1 MSSTYTPNKGIEEP
15 AYNDYAANPTGWTS
29 PVNNNWTYLDTAL
42 GGSTSLNQ
50 TGLSGTQVL
59 STAQYRPLSLIV
71 SGTPTSLVTYQVPS
85 GVGGQWII
93 RNTSSSTVAFNSG
106 AGGGTVAVGAN
117 SNVSISCDGTSTGM
131 VLTNYTAPSAAG
143 SNTQVQYN
151 SGGILAGSAGLTFD
165 GTTLTATGLN
175 ANGNVTLGASSGST
189 FIWNPNTVTL
199 GAGAINIGSST
210 LYLNSGT
217 QQVGIGTTTV
227 GSNKLTVA
235 GNICSTS
242 GGYVFPDATVQ
253 TTAAVPYVPPVITT
267 YVTSQT
273 FTSGSG
279 TYTTPAGVT
288 WIRVLAAAGGGG
300 GGGGGSGNGAS
311 GSATS
316 FGTYTANGGAGGTG
330 ANNSYGGAG
339 GTGGTGVTA
348 KRVAGTSGGAAGNGS
363 ASVQGYGGGS
373 AFFGGG
379 GGNVSNNVNLNGQ
392 NGTGNTGGG
401 GSGGGIAS
409 GGANGGAGGGGGEC
423 FELLINL
430 PGASYAW
437 VVGAG
442 GAGGSGGSSLG
453 GQGAAGVIYVEEHY
467 T

>member
-59 STAQYRPLSLIV
+59 STDQYRPLSLIV

-235 GNICSTS
+235 GTVASTA
-242 GGYVFPDATVQ
+242 GGFVFPDATVQ
-253 TTAAVPYVPPVITT
+253 TTAAGSGIPSGTLVAFAGSSAPSGWFLCYGQAISRTT
-267 YVTSQT
+267 YSDLFSAIGTIWGNGDGSTT
-273 FTSGSG
+273 FNVPDLRGCLVAGADNMGGS
-279 TYTTPAGVT
+279 PAG
-288 WIRVLAAAGGGG
+288 RLGG
-300 GGGGGSGNGAS
+300 GAS
-311 GSATS
+311 GGITGSATV
-316 FGTYTANGGAGGTG
+316 GA
-330 ANNSYGGAG
+330 
-339 GTGGTGVTA
+339 TGGEQSHQLVTSELA
-348 KRVAGTSGGAAGNGS
+348 AHVHGNAGPT
-363 ASVQGYGGGS
+363 YP
-373 AFFGGG
+373 
-379 GGNVSNNVNLNGQ
+379 L
-392 NGTGNTGGG
+392 G
-401 GSGGGIAS
+401 GSGGGTTLYGS
-409 GGANGGAGGGGGEC
+409 PGSQNTSSTGGDQPHNNVQPTAVANW
-423 FELLINL
+423 I
-430 PGASYAW
+430 
-437 VVGAG
+437 
-442 GAGGSGGSSLG
+442 
-453 GQGAAGVIYVEEHY
+453 IK

>member
-29 PVNNNWTYLDTAL
+29 PINNNWTYLDTAL

-175 ANGNVTLGASSGST
+175 ANGNVTLGASAGST
-189 FIWNPNTVTL
+189 FTWNPNTVTL

-210 LYLNSGT
+210 LYLNSAT
-217 QQVGIGTTTV
+217 QQVGIGTTAVT
-227 GSNKLTVA
+227 SNKLTVA
-235 GNICSTS
+235 GTIRSTA
-242 GGYVFPDATVQ
+242 GGIVYPDGTTQ
-253 TTAAVPYVPPVITT
+253 TTATV
-267 YVTSQT
+267 VTSGT
-273 FTSGSG
+273 VVAFAGTSA
-279 TYTTPAGVT
+279 PAGTVLCDGSSYAT
-288 WIRVLAAAGGGG
+288 TGIYANLYGVIGITYGGTLGVSFNVPDLRGRVVAMVSGASGRLGGGYTGGFTGTASLGAAGGEQGHTQTYNELVNHAHTISTGG
-300 GGGGGSGNGAS
+300 YTGTNSGL
-311 GSATS
+311 
-316 FGTYTANGGAGGTG
+316 
-330 ANNSYGGAG
+330 G
-339 GTGGTGVTA
+339 GTGGGNSLWQYIPAATGTD
-348 KRVAGTSGGAAGNGS
+348 AAGGNQPFNV
-363 ASVQGYGGGS
+363 VQPTLI
-373 AFFGGG
+373 
-379 GGNVSNNVNLNGQ
+379 LNY
-392 NGTGNTGGG
+392 
-401 GSGGGIAS
+401 I
-409 GGANGGAGGGGGEC
+409 
-423 FELLINL
+423 
-430 PGASYAW
+430 
-437 VVGAG
+437 
-442 GAGGSGGSSLG
+442 
-453 GQGAAGVIYVEEHY
+453 IYL
-467 T
+467 

>member
-165 GTTLTATGLN
+165 GTTLAATGLN

-189 FIWNPNTVTL
+189 FTWNPNTVTL
-199 GAGAINIGSST
+199 GAGAINIGGST

-217 QQVGIGTTTV
+217 KQVGIGTTTV
-227 GSNKLTVA
+227 GSNALTVA
-235 GNICSTS
+235 GAIASTA
-242 GGYVFPDATVQ
+242 GGFVFPDSTTQ
-253 TTAAVPYVPPVITT
+253 TTAFSAASNLTFSGTIGFTQITETYAAPAISSGTLTINLANGTVFNVANNANITT
-267 YVTSQT
+267 FSITNAV
-273 FTSGSG
+273 
-279 TYTTPAGVT
+279 AA
-288 WIRVLAAAGGGG
+288 RAAAF
-300 GGGGGSGNGAS
+300 
-311 GSATS
+311 TLCL
-316 FGTYTANGGAGGTG
+316 TANGTGYTQTWGAAVKWPGGVAPTLTTTAGKIDVITFVTVDGGTTWLG
-330 ANNSYGGAG
+330 
-339 GTGGTGVTA
+339 
-348 KRVAGTSGGAAGNGS
+348 
-363 ASVQGYGGGS
+363 
-373 AFFGGG
+373 F
-379 GGNVSNNVNLNGQ
+379 
-392 NGTGNTGGG
+392 
-401 GSGGGIAS
+401 
-409 GGANGGAGGGGGEC
+409 
-423 FELLINL
+423 
-430 PGASYAW
+430 
-437 VVGAG
+437 
-442 GAGGSGGSSLG
+442 LG
-453 GQGAAGVIYVEEHY
+453 GQSF
-467 T
+467 

>member
-29 PVNNNWTYLDTAL
+29 PINNNWTYLDTAL

-117 SNVSISCDGTSTGM
+117 SNVSISCDGASTGM

-175 ANGNVTLGASSGST
+175 LNGNVTLGASAGST
-189 FIWNPNTVTL
+189 FTWNPNTVTL

-210 LYLNSGT
+210 LYLNSAT
-217 QQVGIGTTTV
+217 QQVGIGTTAVT
-227 GSNKLTVA
+227 SNKLTVA
-235 GNICSTS
+235 GTIRSTA
-242 GGYVFPDATVQ
+242 GGIVYPDGTTQ
-253 TTAAVPYVPPVITT
+253 TTATV
-267 YVTSQT
+267 VTSGT
-273 FTSGSG
+273 VVAFAGTSA
-279 TYTTPAGVT
+279 PAGTVLCDGSSYAT
-288 WIRVLAAAGGGG
+288 TGIYANLYGVIGITYGGTLGVSFNVPDLRGRVVAMVSGASGRLGGGYTGGFTGTASLGAAGGEQGHTQTYNELVNHAHTIST
-300 GGGGGSGNGAS
+300 GGSTGTNS
-311 GSATS
+311 GL
-316 FGTYTANGGAGGTG
+316 
-330 ANNSYGGAG
+330 G
-339 GTGGTGVTA
+339 GTGGGNSLWQYIPAATGTD
-348 KRVAGTSGGAAGNGS
+348 AAGGNQPFNV
-363 ASVQGYGGGS
+363 VQPTLI
-373 AFFGGG
+373 
-379 GGNVSNNVNLNGQ
+379 LNY
-392 NGTGNTGGG
+392 
-401 GSGGGIAS
+401 I
-409 GGANGGAGGGGGEC
+409 
-423 FELLINL
+423 
-430 PGASYAW
+430 
-437 VVGAG
+437 
-442 GAGGSGGSSLG
+442 
-453 GQGAAGVIYVEEHY
+453 IYL
-467 T
+467 

>member
-29 PVNNNWTYLDTAL
+29 PINNNWTYLDTAL

-175 ANGNVTLGASSGST
+175 LNGNVTLGASAGST
-189 FIWNPNTVTL
+189 FTWNPNTVTL

-210 LYLNSGT
+210 LYLNSAT
-217 QQVGIGTTTV
+217 QQVGIGTTAVT
-227 GSNKLTVA
+227 SNKLTVA
-235 GNICSTS
+235 GTIRSTA
-242 GGYVFPDATVQ
+242 GGIVYPDGTTQ
-253 TTAAVPYVPPVITT
+253 TTATV
-267 YVTSQT
+267 VTSGT
-273 FTSGSG
+273 VVAFAGTSA
-279 TYTTPAGVT
+279 PAGTVLCDGSSYAT
-288 WIRVLAAAGGGG
+288 TGIYANLYGVIGITYGGTLGVSFNVPDLRGRVVAMVSGASGRLGGGYTGGFTGTASLGAAGGEQGHTQTYNELVNHAHTISTGG
-300 GGGGGSGNGAS
+300 YTGTNSGL
-311 GSATS
+311 
-316 FGTYTANGGAGGTG
+316 
-330 ANNSYGGAG
+330 G
-339 GTGGTGVTA
+339 GTGGGNSLWQYIPAATGTD
-348 KRVAGTSGGAAGNGS
+348 AAGGNQPFNV
-363 ASVQGYGGGS
+363 VQPTLI
-373 AFFGGG
+373 
-379 GGNVSNNVNLNGQ
+379 LNY
-392 NGTGNTGGG
+392 
-401 GSGGGIAS
+401 I
-409 GGANGGAGGGGGEC
+409 
-423 FELLINL
+423 
-430 PGASYAW
+430 
-437 VVGAG
+437 
-442 GAGGSGGSSLG
+442 
-453 GQGAAGVIYVEEHY
+453 IYL
-467 T
+467 

>member
-29 PVNNNWTYLDTAL
+29 PINNNWTYLDTAL

-117 SNVSISCDGTSTGM
+117 SNVSISCDGTSTGI

-175 ANGNVTLGASSGST
+175 ANGNVTLGASAGST
-189 FIWNPNTVTL
+189 FTWNPNTVTL

-235 GNICSTS
+235 GTVASTA
-242 GGYVFPDATVQ
+242 GGFVFPDSTVQ
-253 TTAAVPYVPPVITT
+253 TTAGLSIPSGTLVAFAGSSAPSSWLLCYGQAISRTT
-267 YVTSQT
+267 YSDLFSAIGTIWGNGDGSTT
-273 FTSGSG
+273 FNVPDLRGRLVAGADNMGGS
-279 TYTTPAGVT
+279 PAGRLGGGASGGITGSATVGAT
-288 WIRVLAAAGGGG
+288 GGEQNHQLTVSELAAHTHAGSNTTVSFGT
-300 GGGGGSGNGAS
+300 GGGSSVTTAYIPTTT
-311 GSATS
+311 GS
-316 FGTYTANGGAGGTG
+316 
-330 ANNSYGGAG
+330 
-339 GTGGTGVTA
+339 TGGD
-348 KRVAGTSGGAAGNGS
+348 AAH
-363 ASVQGYGGGS
+363 
-373 AFFGGG
+373 
-379 GGNVSNNVNLNGQ
+379 NNVQ
-392 NGTGNTGGG
+392 PT
-401 GSGGGIAS
+401 AV
-409 GGANGGAGGGGGEC
+409 ANW
-423 FELLINL
+423 I
-430 PGASYAW
+430 
-437 VVGAG
+437 
-442 GAGGSGGSSLG
+442 
-453 GQGAAGVIYVEEHY
+453 IK